1 MPEPLSGDGEEAPNA
16 RDAHDRLGDAE
27 RDDLGIGD
35 PAPRVAGSLGKEIVG
50 CAIDGGA
57 ESVEVG
63 VQRGLLVDGVVN
75 TADFGLSAPN
85 PLITAFAVES
95 TI

>member
-1 MPEPLSGDGEEAPNA
+1 MIAWATQSMMTSASETRRRA
-16 RDAHDRLGDAE
+16 
-27 RDDLGIGD
+27 
-35 PAPRVAGSLGKEIVG
+35 AGALRKEIVG
-50 CAIDGGA
+50 CAINGGA